1 MKNWKAVV
9 VTFGIFFN
17 VFMYEAL
24 SLESNTLF
32 EALSESFVITVP
44 YYFSNSIN
52 FSTISNSMI
61 QGLTNFS
68 QLIDSTTT
76 NLGSS
81 CPMTNNDIGIY
92 LSPNYFIDMT
102 NKMDECRWECDS
114 EYIIK
119 MLKRDGKLSEHIKK
133 LIKDG
138 EVCEVLGHKWEYG
151 CSKGPGCLVYHSE
164 QIRHCSLC
172 LKEERQSVIW
182 K

>member
-1 MKNWKAVV
+1 MKNWKWLLI
-9 VTFGIFFN
+9 TFGIFFN

-24 SLESNTLF
+24 SLESNNVLKFSYDSVGMVNNQTNNLII
-32 EALSESFVITVP
+32 LP
-44 YYFSNSIN
+44 YYGNILEN
-52 FSTISNSMI
+52 FS
-61 QGLTNFS
+61 NFS
-68 QLIDSTTT
+68 QLLDSMTT
-76 NLGSS
+76 NVGSS
-81 CPMTNNDIGIY
+81 LPMTN
-92 LSPNYFIDMT
+92 
-102 NKMDECRWECDS
+102 ECRWECDS

-172 LKEERQSVIW
+172 LKEERQISVW